1 MRALFCWHR
10 LESLRMIMSNKAKLT
25 LIAAITALG
34 IALTTAA
41 SAQSAY
47 TTGTAASRE
56 RAGYPSP
63 YGYEGFY
70 AYVPGYGYH
79 AARGH
84 QRGRT
89 GAKR

>member
-1 MRALFCWHR
+1 MT
-10 LESLRMIMSNKAKLT
+10 MINNAKLT

-34 IALTTAA
+34 IASPTAL
-41 SAQSAY
+41 AQSAW
-47 TTGTAASRE
+47 TTGTAASRA

-63 YGYEGFY
+63 YGYEGLY

-79 AARGH
+79 AAHGH

-89 GAKR
+89 GSKR

>member
-1 MRALFCWHR
+1 
-10 LESLRMIMSNKAKLT
+10 MIMSNEAKLT

-34 IALTTAA
+34 IASPMAA
-41 SAQSAY
+41 LAQSAY

-63 YGYEGFY
+63 YGYEGLY

-79 AARGH
+79 VARGH
-84 QRGRT
+84 QRGQS
-89 GAKR
+89 GAKRW